1 MKLFWGML
9 FLFSAVSLVGQRDLS
24 AGLLPKV
31 NVSAKLSDQVGL
43 VSSVESR
50 QLLYDDPEVDYRYV
64 LTDVATF
71 FSFRT
76 QPDQKLN
83 LGYTLRF
90 RNKQLFHRF
99 SQQYNFVDY
108 RDSYRVGH
116 RLALDQTFADGE
128 PTVYRARYRLT
139 LEKPLSGDK
148 VDPREFYL
156 KAGVEFLGAY
166 EDRDWGLEGRLVP
179 LLGYEINDNDKI
191 ETGLDYRLDGIFSG
205 APGQDFWWSVTWYT
219 AITGKRTK

>member
-1 MKLFWGML
+1 MKLFWSIL
-9 FLFSAVSLVGQRDLS
+9 FLFSTFSLFGQRDLS

-31 NVSAKLSDQVGL
+31 NVSARLSDQAGL

-50 QLLYDDPEVDYRYV
+50 QLLYDDPQVDYRYV

-71 FSFRT
+71 LAFRI
-76 QPDQKLN
+76 QPDQKRN

-116 RLALDQTFADGE
+116 RLALDQTFAKDE
-128 PTVYRARYRLT
+128 PTTYRAR
-139 LEKPLSGDK
+139 
-148 VDPREFYL
+148 
-156 KAGVEFLGAY
+156 
-166 EDRDWGLEGRLVP
+166 
-179 LLGYEINDNDKI
+179 
-191 ETGLDYRLDGIFSG
+191 
-205 APGQDFWWSVTWYT
+205 
-219 AITGKRTK
+219 

>member
-1 MKLFWGML
+1 MKILWGIL
-9 FLFSAVSLVGQRDLS
+9 FLFSALSLLGQQDLS

-31 NVSAKLSDQVGL
+31 NVSARLSDQVGL

-64 LTDVATF
+64 LTDAATF

-76 QPDQKLN
+76 QPDQKFN

-116 RLALDQTFADGE
+116 RLALDQTFAKNE
-128 PTVYRARYRLT
+128 PAVYRARYRVT

-166 EDRDWGLEGRLVP
+166 EERDWGLEGRLVP
-179 LLGYEINDNDKI
+179 LLGYEINDNDKV
-191 ETGLDYRLDGIFSG
+191 EAGLDYRLDGIFSN
-205 APGQDFWWSVTWYT
+205 APGQDFWWAITWYT
-219 AITGKRTK
+219 AITRPEQR